1 MSLDLDKDLPVTEED
16 VEVLRRLRYRDS
28 ITFEEYIDSLEE
40 LWRLDNIPSKKVVAY
55 DEEFEL

>member
-16 VEVLRRLRYRDS
+16 VEFLRRIRHRDS
-28 ITFEEYIDSLEE
+28 ITFEEYIDFLEE